1 MTAHGPEN
9 KEVVYA
15 VILVRAALCL
25 ISQEFTT
32 SLGLACPTTLV
43 GKPLYREIG
52 DSKTSWNTS
61 LPEQLLKRWKAWKN
75 TVTENLT
82 VPRAVTTHR
91 HPVTYLT
98 LLAISDASAR
108 GVSAAVYAV
117 VVQDQGITQQLL
129 IVKSC
134 PAEKNLTIPRLELVK
149 IQEHL

>member
-1 MTAHGPEN
+1 MGRKTKKLFMPSFLWERHSVLFSKN
-9 KEVVYA
+9 
-15 VILVRAALCL
+15 
-25 ISQEFTT
+25 FTT

-52 DSKTSWNTS
+52 DSKTWWNTS

-82 VPRAVTTHR
+82 VPRAITTHR

-98 LLAISDASAR
+98 LLTISDASAR